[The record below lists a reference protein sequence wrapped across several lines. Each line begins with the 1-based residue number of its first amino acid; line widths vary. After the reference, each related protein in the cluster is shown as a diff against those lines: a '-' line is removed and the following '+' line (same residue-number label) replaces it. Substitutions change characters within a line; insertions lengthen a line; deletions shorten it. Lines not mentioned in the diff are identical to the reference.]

1 MLSRAPRSLPR
12 TPIRG
17 PGAGS
22 ASTMPTDDAIF
33 IPLCGLHK
41 AMVIPE
47 SLPRTRYGAEF
58 LRAGTVPNPEG
69 RGLPLLLPSLRP
81 SALPLLPRRA
91 VPSSGNSATRVKVS
105 VGPTPG
111 TLRSSSSCSRHTGL
125 SRGVGKSV
133 QPSMNTNVQPP
144 LPQLLPPL
152 PQGEGWGEGDSPSL
166 RPSALPQ
173 GNRIL
178 TGASFGELLCSSIW
192 EAVCIGISFRF
203 NSSGF

>member
-91 VPSSGNSATRVKVS
+91 VRGRQECTQVC
-105 VGPTPG
+105 
-111 TLRSSSSCSRHTGL
+111 SCSPLSLDRERVGVRVTPLPCARAPYPLSLDGL
-125 SRGVGKSV
+125 SGVGKSV

-166 RPSALPQ
+166 RPSALPPLPRRERA
-173 GNRIL
+173 GVRVTPL
-178 TGASFGELLCSSIW
+178 PSAPS
-192 EAVCIGISFRF
+192 AVHYHP
-203 NSSGF
+203 

>member
-69 RGLPLLLPSLRP
+69 RGLPLPLLLPSLP
-81 SALPLLPRRA
+81 SLRARAPYPLSLD
-91 VPSSGNSATRVKVS
+91 
-105 VGPTPG
+105 
-111 TLRSSSSCSRHTGL
+111 GL
-125 SRGVGKSV
+125 SGVGKSV

-166 RPSALPQ
+166 RSSALPPLP
-173 GNRIL
+173 RR
-178 TGASFGELLCSSIW
+178 
-192 EAVCIGISFRF
+192 AVRGRQECTAKYEYQRAAPSP
-203 NSSGF
+203 SAPTPSPSGRGLG